1 VSGELN
7 LLRVCAYGECERYFY
22 AGHFRETHCRRV
34 CYRRHDKAMAVGRA
48 RQWREEQRASVD
60 AALMGYARATLQK
73 LSLWMVRGLRKQ
85 RVLTYNEGEGLD
97 DLRTQFEAGIL
108 PFDQL
113 WKQRGSRALFAK
125 LQKAGVV

>member
-1 VSGELN
+1 
-7 LLRVCAYGECERYFY
+7 
-22 AGHFRETHCRRV
+22 
-34 CYRRHDKAMAVGRA
+34 MAVGRA